1 MNLFNG
7 ENYNKRQT
15 KAAIR
20 KRLRE
25 TKDQQKDGK
34 ELNTYNLCCVLAN
47 DHVRTNHVT
56 WYNKMSCKCQKATG
70 KQRPE
75 LTNPNMNSGLNIYTF
90 NCPPGSS
97 LEILHDF
104 NFSLPNSAELSS
116 IVLVGGVNLP
126 PINWSTD
133 LPVSLSAGSHAMDN
147 IFCELID
154 DNFLPQFITGPT
166 HISGS
171 TLDLIVSFNEC
182 CWCGHGLL
190 MVNIFRIVMS
200 QTEYIYL
207 IFHIFTFFIIIFLIP
222 LDLSTFRWQFST
234 IKFFFN

>member
-1 MNLFNG
+1 MC
-7 ENYNKRQT
+7 E
-15 KAAIR
+15 
-20 KRLRE
+20 
-25 TKDQQKDGK
+25 
-34 ELNTYNLCCVLAN
+34 
-47 DHVRTNHVT
+47 
-56 WYNKMSCKCQKATG
+56 
-70 KQRPE
+70 
-75 LTNPNMNSGLNIYTF
+75 
-90 NCPPGSS
+90 

-104 NFSLPNSAELSS
+104 NFSLPNSAEWSS

-154 DNFLPQFITGPT
+154 DNFLQQFITAPT

-190 MVNIFRIVMS
+190 MVNILRIFMS
-200 QTEYIYL
+200 QTEYIYISYFSYIYL
-207 IFHIFTFFIIIFLIP
+207 FYYYFLIP
-222 LDLSTFRWQFST
+222 LDLSTFRGQFST